1 MLIRR
6 NRNGAR
12 AEDGQAMLE
21 LALALPVLLII
32 LTAILELGLTFV
44 SYIEVTQAS
53 RAGARKAAIAS
64 TQADGSAAAT
74 AAAKSST
81 SLVDDSKLSVN
92 TTSPSWGEDGE
103 VKVQVTYPYSIDILG
118 VVVSSGSMASD
129 STARIQ

>member
-1 MLIRR
+1 MVIRR
-6 NRNGAR
+6 NPYGAR
-12 AEDGQAMLE
+12 DEDGQAMLE

-44 SYIEVTQAS
+44 SYIEVTQAA
-53 RAGARKAAIAS
+53 RAGARKAAIES
-64 TQADGSAAAT
+64 TQTGGSSAAT

-81 SLVDDSKLSVN
+81 SLVDDSKLSVT

-103 VKVQVTYPYSIDILG
+103 VKVRVTYPYSIDILG
-118 VVVSSGSMASD
+118 VVVRSGSMASD